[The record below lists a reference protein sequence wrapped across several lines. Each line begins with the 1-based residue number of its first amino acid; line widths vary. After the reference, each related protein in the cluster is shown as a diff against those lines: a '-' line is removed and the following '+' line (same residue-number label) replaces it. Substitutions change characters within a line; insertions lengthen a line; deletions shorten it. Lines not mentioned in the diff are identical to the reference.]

1 MSSYTVVEQQQQQ
14 QPRTVRLRD
23 SSQRMAR
30 LVSPEGVRSE
40 PSFWSIL
47 AQKAKSVLVE
57 DDSLAV
63 NDSSLAARTRSEPPK
78 DENPSK
84 EQPALLRQTT
94 PPGKQGNMGRPI
106 QKGLDAIASSLSL
119 IGDTLG
125 SAIEEGFHLI
135 DGKPSTVKTASPEV
149 SKSLQRNS
157 SIWKKVEDVQARQTA
172 VNTED
177 STPANVQL
185 KASRDVAMAMASKAK
200 GLLRELKTVK
210 AEQTF
215 LKNRCAQL
223 EEENRQLREGAYQ
236 GDDFVRQ
243 QLESLLAEKQ
253 RLAQENASLRRENQL
268 LHEVVE
274 YHHLTLQDVALL
286 DDRLAEETEDF
297 SSDSND
303 SLFPHRHSFH
313 ES

>member
-1 MSSYTVVEQQQQQ
+1 MI
-14 QPRTVRLRD
+14 LRWRRGRD
-23 SSQRMAR
+23 Q
-30 LVSPEGVRSE
+30 
-40 PSFWSIL
+40 
-47 AQKAKSVLVE
+47 
-57 DDSLAV
+57 
-63 NDSSLAARTRSEPPK
+63 T
-78 DENPSK
+78 PSK

-135 DGKPSTVKTASPEV
+135 DGKPSTVKTTSPEV

-177 STPANVQL
+177 STPADVQL

-215 LKNRCAQL
+215 LKNRCTQL

-253 RLAQENASLRRENQL
+253 RLAQENASLQRENQL

-286 DDRLAEETEDF
+286 DDRLAEETEGF

-303 SLFPHRHSFH
+303 SLFPHRHAFH